1 MFKKNKEHRETQ
13 GQRLKDKTTQSD
25 EEVTMKIMKIMIS
38 ITSGSQI
45 KTISVFIAKVVGPQ
59 CVCTEC
65 SLQFSR
71 GHAV

>member
-1 MFKKNKEHRETQ
+1 
-13 GQRLKDKTTQSD
+13 
-25 EEVTMKIMKIMIS
+25 MKIMKIMIS

-59 CVCTEC
+59 CVYTEC
-65 SLQFSR
+65 SLQFTR